1 MHRFFPIRV
10 AEKNINRATS
20 VCLFGALNNDGIPN
34 LCVAIAHNF
43 LSNIHDELFT
53 GYTKL
58 AIGSCIA
65 VDLEL
70 QLIVTRHGIPSL
82 IAGDLWRTI
91 FLRMDHRSGVRGPW
105 RRIPYFSKFWVDPAV
120 LSCSKAHSSISSP
133 RLPSFRFSR
142 AANSSSSARKACR
155 TRRLSC
161 AFHSPIAQPLTYDA
175 KHLEAKRALA
185 VDEAFDEPSERRC
198 CHRSGR
204 DWFSGARA
212 SNLRAERRL
221 FNASDRSCCC
231 PRSS

>member
-43 LSNIHDELFT
+43 LSNIHNELFT

-82 IAGDLWRTI
+82 IAET
-91 FLRMDHRSGVRGPW
+91 
-105 RRIPYFSKFWVDPAV
+105 
-120 LSCSKAHSSISSP
+120 C
-133 RLPSFRFSR
+133 
-142 AANSSSSARKACR
+142 
-155 TRRLSC
+155 
-161 AFHSPIAQPLTYDA
+161 
-175 KHLEAKRALA
+175 
-185 VDEAFDEPSERRC
+185 
-198 CHRSGR
+198 
-204 DWFSGARA
+204 GARFFCA
-212 SNLRAERRL
+212 WIIGLVYEAHGGESR
-221 FNASDRSCCC
+221 
-231 PRSS
+231 